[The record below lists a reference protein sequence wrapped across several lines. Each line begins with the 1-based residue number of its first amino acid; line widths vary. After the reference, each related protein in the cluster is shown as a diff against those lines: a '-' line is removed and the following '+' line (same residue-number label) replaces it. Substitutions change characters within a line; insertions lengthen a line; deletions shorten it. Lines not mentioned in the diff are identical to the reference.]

1 MTVSQLLYIS
11 PTPAGWYGGNPFES
25 PQDGRMNSGVKRS
38 LLYRLHDY
46 LLPPHRALVPIR
58 SQTKIQTI
66 WTWSPEEESLLDIPF
81 KLHAIFNSGSVQ
93 FVSLVPP
100 QGHQVVH
107 TCAVAVSTFFWLNT
121 FSQRIW
127 RGRGMRKWM
136 VTVTVWK
143 VHPAS
148 HDSVIVLLKITHSSA
163 SRVRDVR
170 CDPGV
175 PAWSCVRSLLLQ
187 LHRRIY
193 STLPSPS
200 IAFPCPAPDLAHS
213 FSSSGKAREQRRQK
227 HGNVGARAVI
237 CERFFGQTT
246 ET

>member
-1 MTVSQLLYIS
+1 
-11 PTPAGWYGGNPFES
+11 
-25 PQDGRMNSGVKRS
+25 
-38 LLYRLHDY
+38 
-46 LLPPHRALVPIR
+46 
-58 SQTKIQTI
+58 
-66 WTWSPEEESLLDIPF
+66 
-81 KLHAIFNSGSVQ
+81 
-93 FVSLVPP
+93 
-100 QGHQVVH
+100 
-107 TCAVAVSTFFWLNT
+107 
-121 FSQRIW
+121 
-127 RGRGMRKWM
+127 M

-170 CDPGV
+170 RDPGV